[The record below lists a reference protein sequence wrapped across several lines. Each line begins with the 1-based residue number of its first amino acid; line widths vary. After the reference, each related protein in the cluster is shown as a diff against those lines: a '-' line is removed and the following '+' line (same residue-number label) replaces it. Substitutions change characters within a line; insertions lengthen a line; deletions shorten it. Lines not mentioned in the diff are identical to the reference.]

1 DRFLGEEK
9 AHRFLTAEKKGLF
22 KKLFGK

>member
-1 DRFLGEEK
+1 RFLGEEK